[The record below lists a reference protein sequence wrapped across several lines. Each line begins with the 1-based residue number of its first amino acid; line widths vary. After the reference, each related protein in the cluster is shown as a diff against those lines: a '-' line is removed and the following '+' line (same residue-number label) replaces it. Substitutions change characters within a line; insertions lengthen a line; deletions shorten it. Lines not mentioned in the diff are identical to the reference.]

1 MRPIKFHWRSILQL
15 SLSIITEAMLF
26 PIFIL
31 KAASLMVIE
40 NSILD
45 IFSHGTDINGNDSK
59 SRETN
64 NRTGKKLFSNCKMN
78 HH

>member
-1 MRPIKFHWRSILQL
+1 
-15 SLSIITEAMLF
+15 MLF

-31 KAASLMVIE
+31 KAESLMVIE

-45 IFSHGTDINGNDSK
+45 IFSHGTDNNGNDSK

-64 NRTGKKLFSNCKMN
+64 NRTGKK
-78 HH
+78 